1 MATTPTPEEAVERAR
16 RTQDA
21 RIEAVRAL
29 AQSRQ
34 ELADA
39 RAKSDQERAALESQI
54 KERMRE
60 FEALDV
66 KAYSAATS
74 AGWTPEE
81 LRKIGFTEP
90 EKKRRVRRR
99 ATSKSKQEPSAS
111 RATTADDS
119 EPFTEASPAA
129 ESDPNQNV

>member
-34 ELADA
+34 DLADE
-39 RAKSDQERAALESQI
+39 RAQSDRERAALESQI
-54 KERMRE
+54 KERLRE

-99 ATSKSKQEPSAS
+99 AASKSKQEPSAS

-119 EPFTEASPAA
+119 EPFTEPSPAA